1 MNDNQKELYLRIL
14 DQFPNPIWRAGL
26 DGKCDFFNRGW
37 LEFTGRTIEQEMGNG
52 WAEGVHPDELEKCV
66 SDYMGYFK
74 ERKPFLL
81 KYRLKHND
89 GTYHWLL
96 DYGNPFFDN
105 DNNFLGYIGSCYDAN
120 EVESSKNLL
129 NLTGEIAKVGGWEI
143 DIVNNKLNWTD
154 QVYKIHEVSDD
165 FQPKVDE
172 AINFYV
178 DESKDK
184 ITQAVNAATK
194 DGIPFD
200 LNLKIKTAKGN
211 ILDVRS
217 LGKPIFENG
226 KVVKVFGTF
235 QDITEVN
242 KISLELEKQ
251 NTLLKSIF
259 DHAPIGFAVNKMSTG
274 EATILNNQFEDIY
287 GVDRGS
293 LTGIGNYFETVYLD
307 PVFREE
313 IKKRVMDDIGSGDP
327 SRMKWENIP
336 ITTKNGEKKFV
347 TSINIPVPEQ
357 DLMISTVQ
365 DVTKQNLEEEELL
378 KAQEILKNKI
388 QELESFNRVTVNRE
402 MTMIELKNKISEL
415 EEKLKEKENE

>member
-1 MNDNQKELYLRIL
+1 MDQNNEEIKRDKELL
-14 DQFPNPIWRAGL
+14 D
-26 DGKCDFFNRGW
+26 
-37 LEFTGRTIEQEMGNG
+37 
-52 WAEGVHPDELEKCV
+52 
-66 SDYMGYFK
+66 
-74 ERKPFLL
+74 
-81 KYRLKHND
+81 
-89 GTYHWLL
+89 
-96 DYGNPFFDN
+96 
-105 DNNFLGYIGSCYDAN
+105 
-120 EVESSKNLL
+120 
-129 NLTGEIAKVGGWEI
+129 LTGEIAKVGGWEI

-251 NTLLKSIF
+251 NILLKSIF

-378 KAQEILKNKI
+378 RAQEILKNKI

-402 MTMIELKNKISEL
+402 MTMIELKNKIAEL
-415 EEKLKEKENE
+415 EEKLKKKEGK

>member
-1 MNDNQKELYLRIL
+1 MDQNNEEIKRDKELL
-14 DQFPNPIWRAGL
+14 D
-26 DGKCDFFNRGW
+26 
-37 LEFTGRTIEQEMGNG
+37 
-52 WAEGVHPDELEKCV
+52 
-66 SDYMGYFK
+66 
-74 ERKPFLL
+74 
-81 KYRLKHND
+81 
-89 GTYHWLL
+89 
-96 DYGNPFFDN
+96 
-105 DNNFLGYIGSCYDAN
+105 
-120 EVESSKNLL
+120 
-129 NLTGEIAKVGGWEI
+129 LTGEIAKVGGWEI
-143 DIVNNKLNWTD
+143 DLPNNKLYWTD
-154 QVYKIHEVSDD
+154 EVYRMHEVPDD
-165 FQPKVDE
+165 YVPEVDK
-172 AINFYV
+172 AIDFYV
-178 DESKDK
+178 GESKTK
-184 ITQAVNAATK
+184 ISEAVNNAIK
-194 DGIPFD
+194 LGIPFD
-200 LNLKIKTAKGN
+200 LDLKIKTAKGN

-217 LGKPIFENG
+217 LGR
-226 KVVKVFGTF
+226 VKKEGDQIVKLVGTF

-251 NTLLKSIF
+251 NILLKSIF

-378 KAQEILKNKI
+378 RAQEILKNKI